1 MKRPL
6 SFFLAVLIGW
16 GSVTQ
21 PARAFAPPLIYAAYM
36 TASTGA
42 GTYTLAALAGAI
54 GVAGMYFTVK
64 DAMDNEVRI
73 PVGPNTSNQPPAPV
87 APATSS
93 PQSTTKYRLGA
104 TCTRHYGSGVTA
116 AEACAAASCSGG
128 TTWYGSSGYT
138 ETYSVSGSCTGT
150 RKVTRDYD
158 NAVVSEQTVV
168 LSPSLDTVVS
178 CPSGY
183 IQSGSS
189 CQLVEARQATDDKRC
204 DILVSNGQFA
214 TANDL
219 NCPSTVDGSKVAP
232 MIRDGKVIAYG
243 TNSSGQPL
251 MWEVTPGPQ
260 TYTIKE
266 YQQIQ
271 TSTQTQIKTTTATV
285 DAATS
290 TVTSVQTSTSP
301 GSISSPSAAASPQ
314 VTTSADPTTAT
325 NTPTVTKDET
335 KPADLQTCGLP
346 GSPACVIDDTQF
358 DGKDTFSSPRNSEI
372 NDKLDQTK
380 TQLENSKDSKPD
392 IKADWLPS
400 LMPGNATACSP
411 LIFDF
416 TLHNRITGTLA
427 APNVQL
433 DLCDKLELVRA
444 ILGYM
449 LGVWTVWYVW
459 RRFTTANQGA

>member
-54 GVAGMYFTVK
+54 GVTGMYLTIK
-64 DAMDNEVRI
+64 DAQDNSVRI
-73 PVGPNTSNQPPAPV
+73 PLGPSAQNQPPVPSAPPTANPSALSGGLPSNSDAVLAMWSSRDEYAPGGWSSGGSVTSLRECYAQFIGSGGADWKSCIVITPGDVSEGKRFGTCAGCISNAPV
-87 APATSS
+87 VSCPA
-93 PQSTTKYRLGA
+93 G
-104 TCTRHYGSGVTA
+104 
-116 AEACAAASCSGG
+116 
-128 TTWYGSSGYT
+128 
-138 ETYSVSGSCTGT
+138 YSVSGSSCVLQDA
-150 RKVTRDYD
+150 RL
-158 NAVVSEQTVV
+158 VS
-168 LSPSLDTVVS
+168 
-178 CPSGY
+178 
-183 IQSGSS
+183 
-189 CQLVEARQATDDKRC
+189 DDKTC

-214 TANDL
+214 TASDM
-219 NCPSTVDGSKVAP
+219 NCPSTVDGTKLSP
-232 MIRDGKVIAYG
+232 MIRGGKVIAYG

-251 MWEVTPGPQ
+251 MWEVTPGAQ
-260 TYTIKE
+260 SYTLKE

-271 TSTQTQIKTTTATV
+271 TATQTQIKTTTVTV

-290 TVTSVQTSTSP
+290 AVTSVQTSTSP
-301 GSISSPSAAASPQ
+301 GSISSPSAATAPQ

-346 GSPACVIDDTQF
+346 GTPACAIDDTQF

-372 NDKLDQTK
+372 NDKLDQNK

-392 IKADWLPS
+392 IKWDWLPS

-411 LIFDF
+411 LVFDF